1 MKLQDVL
8 KEEEEQRTYRILLSI
23 PFADNNNIKGKL
35 ARLEFDLKQNG
46 IEIKRIASSTLGQN
60 SFVLDIRTGL
70 VISTTMKRTEVESIL
85 EPEYNIIKF
94 TEDSNASWC
103 I

>member
-8 KEEEEQRTYRILLSI
+8 KEEKEQRTYRILLSI

-94 TEDSNASWC
+94 TEDSNAS
-103 I
+103 

>member
-94 TEDSNASWC
+94 TEDSNAS
-103 I
+103 